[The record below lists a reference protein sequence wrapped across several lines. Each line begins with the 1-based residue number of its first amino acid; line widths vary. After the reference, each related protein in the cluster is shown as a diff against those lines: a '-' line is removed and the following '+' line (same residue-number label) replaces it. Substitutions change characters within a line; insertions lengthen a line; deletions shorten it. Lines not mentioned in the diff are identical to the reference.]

1 MKHILLGV
9 SLFVFGIATSN
20 AQVPKAKMIIILDAS
35 GSMVQKI
42 KGKRSK
48 IEIAKEVVGTLVR
61 NLDPNIE
68 VGFMV
73 YGHRAKGDCSDI
85 ELMVPPIGSNA
96 DLILSQLNKIQPKGR
111 TPICASVEKAAEELR
126 YTEDKASVVVVTDG
140 EETCGGD
147 PCALGKKLKEKGI
160 DFKAHIVGFGLENG
174 EGAGLKCLADATG
187 GLFVEA
193 RSAESLTAALNTA
206 VERVVE
212 SRPVSAPVPPP
223 VSTPTPGAP
232 ANAATLKASA
242 YQTQGGE
249 PINKDVSWVLTPGDS
264 PTVVERSYDAVWNA
278 AIPPGQYQLQIEH
291 GSAKATVPIKIEAGK
306 VLDQRIVLGS
316 GTVKASAVMKEGGPL
331 VEKEVAWEIGTVDS
345 EGEFNRIAVSY
356 DGQPSFVVPAGNYRV
371 NCKRGQASAGVDVAV
386 ESGQTATKTVILKA
400 GVLDPVAALPE
411 GTQPKEIAWH
421 ILGAAN
427 EEGERDKI
435 AVSYDA
441 KPRFYL
447 PAGKYLV
454 TWEGTKDKGSAE
466 VELIAGELKKLD
478 IPASQ

>member
-1 MKHILLGV
+1 
-9 SLFVFGIATSN
+9 
-20 AQVPKAKMIIILDAS
+20 
-35 GSMVQKI
+35 
-42 KGKRSK
+42 
-48 IEIAKEVVGTLVR
+48 
-61 NLDPNIE
+61 
-68 VGFMV
+68 
-73 YGHRAKGDCSDI
+73 
-85 ELMVPPIGSNA
+85 
-96 DLILSQLNKIQPKGR
+96 
-111 TPICASVEKAAEELR
+111 
-126 YTEDKASVVVVTDG
+126 
-140 EETCGGD
+140 
-147 PCALGKKLKEKGI
+147 
-160 DFKAHIVGFGLENG
+160 
-174 EGAGLKCLADATG
+174 
-187 GLFVEA
+187 
-193 RSAESLTAALNTA
+193 
-206 VERVVE
+206 
-212 SRPVSAPVPPP
+212 
-223 VSTPTPGAP
+223 
-232 ANAATLKASA
+232 
-242 YQTQGGE
+242 
-249 PINKDVSWVLTPGDS
+249 VSWVLTTPGDS

-345 EGEFNRIAVSY
+345 EGEFNRIAGSY
-356 DGQPSFVVPAGNYRV
+356 DGQPSFVVPAGSYRV

-466 VELIAGELKKLD
+466 VELTAGELKKLD